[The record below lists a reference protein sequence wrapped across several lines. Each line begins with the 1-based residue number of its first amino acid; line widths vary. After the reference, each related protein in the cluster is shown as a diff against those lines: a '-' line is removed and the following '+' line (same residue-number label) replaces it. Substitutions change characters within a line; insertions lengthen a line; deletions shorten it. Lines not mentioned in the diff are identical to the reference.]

1 MAEQEGVKETS
12 PTPLAEA
19 IASSPEVTEEL
30 QQTQEKET
38 VTPKETVT
46 QEQEEQTEVQEEEP
60 RIPYTRFKEKVDE
73 ANYLKGL
80 LERQLQAQQS
90 QQQIRQPTQDPYAG
104 MTAEQEQYARW
115 LDGRIDQRASQIA
128 EQKLQ
133 SVQPVID
140 AGRMELA
147 QIKVG
152 EFRRTHPDIKPNSP
166 DELEIAQRIQVGY
179 TPDDAYWSIMG
190 PRGIKTAED
199 RGKQQVKQQ
208 IEAKKKANVESSTS
222 IPIQVQPKPKK
233 SWRDDFANTLKLE
246 EEKGT

>member
-12 PTPLAEA
+12 PTPLATA

-46 QEQEEQTEVQEEEP
+46 QEQEEQTVVQEEEP

-104 MTAEQEQYARW
+104 MTPEEERFWRMQRQIAREEAQKVTQEQ
-115 LDGRIDQRASQIA
+115 LGNI
-128 EQKLQ
+128 
-133 SVQPVID
+133 QPVID

-166 DELEIAQRIQVGY
+166 DELEIAQRIQMGY

-208 IEAKKKANVESSTS
+208 IEAKKKANVESSAS
-222 IPIQVQPKPKK
+222 IPQQAQPKPKK